1 VVNRTYTAAGTYTV
15 TLTAKDE
22 WGNVG
27 TATQTVTI
35 AEPADNT
42 APTMLAIDTP
52 ACNALSCSLVGRFRD
67 NLGDSTSRVWVWGDN
82 TTNGTSSG
90 TVSGTGDQLVTT
102 SHTFAAAG
110 TYIVTL
116 TVTDGWGRLGTVTKS
131 VTVTG

>member
-1 VVNRTYTAAGTYTV
+1 
-15 TLTAKDE
+15 
-22 WGNVG
+22 
-27 TATQTVTI
+27 
-35 AEPADNT
+35 
-42 APTMLAIDTP
+42 
-52 ACNALSCSLVGRFRD
+52 
-67 NLGDSTSRVWVWGDN
+67 VWGDN

-116 TVTDGWGRLGTVTKS
+116 TVTDGWGRPTSVTKS